1 LTTDREQ
8 TSKDRIA
15 NDQKNVKRRKKWKL
29 FKQTRINEADRQIE
43 KKERIIKIYYSPK
56 LLNDKQ
62 KKQLI
67 VVKNRNLHK
76 NNYHNSENFQEE
88 DIEGFPLRMKFKESV
103 KKLTFLSVWWQLNS
117 CLFVLPLPFF
127 ISNI

>member
-76 NNYHNSENFQEE
+76 NNSHNSE
-88 DIEGFPLRMKFKESV
+88 KFHRR
-103 KKLTFLSVWWQLNS
+103 
-117 CLFVLPLPFF
+117 
-127 ISNI
+127 ISFKDEI